1 MRPAARPRSRLQWH
15 LAANAGVLFWLTT
28 LVAVAVGHRF
38 VPESRWLLV
47 HLLLLGA
54 VTNAILVWSAHFAH
68 ALLKNPPA
76 SRRGE
81 AIRLVALNAGVVAVV
96 AGIVT
101 TMWPLTLAGAVI
113 VGGAVAAHGI
123 SLAHQARTALP
134 SRFGASVRYYVAA
147 SVALPVG
154 ATLGTLLAR
163 HPEADVHGR
172 LVVAHVAAN
181 VLGWVGLTVLG
192 TLLTLWPTILR
203 TRMAE
208 GAERQ
213 SRQALPAL
221 LVSLAAVVVAALF
234 GALLVTALAV
244 LGYLGAALWS
254 LRPML
259 AAARSRAPQSYA
271 AWSVLA
277 ATGWLVVSLGWL
289 AGLLATAPDWVAAGE
304 AAHRVAVPL
313 AGGFAAQ
320 VLLGALTY
328 LLPVVRGGGPAA
340 VRAAA
345 EVLERGSAARVVTAN
360 LGLALLLLPSPSLV
374 RVLVS
379 LLVLAA
385 YASFLILLPLAL
397 RRRRTGGEPGD
408 RSRVRHV
415 PEPSAQVR
423 SRHTGLAAAGLSA
436 IVLAVA
442 VGAALDPAALGPA
455 AAASAG
461 VAASGRTTTVKV
473 EARAMRFHPASVDVP
488 AGNRLVIEVVNRDSD
503 VHDLAL
509 ETGQHSGRL
518 SSGQSGRVEVELV
531 GRSLEGWCTIVG
543 HRQMGMLFSVRRDRG
558 RRPEWRRATAPV
570 RTRAMV
576 VRRPRR
582 RSRAIPDFMARP
594 AAGFTARDPRLA
606 PAPTGEVHRVSLS
619 AREVE
624 REVAVGVRQRL
635 WTFNG
640 TAPGPVLRGRVGDRF
655 EVTLRNDAGMG
666 HSIDF
671 HAGSLAPDQ
680 PMRTLAPG
688 ESLTYTLHSAAVGR
702 LDVPLQLDA
711 DVAAHRQR
719 HVRGRGHRPAGPAHG
734 GPRVPPGP
742 VGALPRA
749 PGRHGRPGEGGRR
762 EAGCRGVQRFREPVR
777 PRPARGARRRAGA
790 ALGAG
795 RRSQPAQLVPRR
807 GWPVR
812 HRLQRGCLPAQT
824 GLSRQG
830 GRRPGARRCSR
841 PRVVSSSCPSRKP
854 GTTPSSHT
862 SWLMPSV
869 ARTAYCGSRA
879 RSPHDRPAV
888 PRTDH
893 PGPARRGRGAA
904 DRGAEGAHAD
914 RCRPG
919 RGACRCCGPVARG
932 LPLVEHHGTR
942 AADRRHRQ

>member
-163 HPEADVHGR
+163 HPAADVHGR

-221 LVSLAAVVVAALF
+221 LVSLAAVVVAALL
-234 GALLVTALAV
+234 GTLLVTALAV

-408 RSRVRHV
+408 HSRVRHV

-543 HRQMGMLFSVRRDRG
+543 HRQMGMLFSVRVIGAAKDVAEGHAARAHTDHG
-558 RRPEWRRATAPV
+558 GPAAATAEP
-570 RTRAMV
+570 
-576 VRRPRR
+576 
-582 RSRAIPDFMARP
+582 AIPDFMARP

-688 ESLTYTLHSAAVGR
+688 ESLTYTFTARQSGVWMYHCSSMPMSLHIANGMFGAVVIDPPDLPTVDREYLLVQSELYLGPQAATADPAKVAAESPDAVVFNGFANQYDHDQLEARAGERVR
-702 LDVPLQLDA
+702 LWVLDA
-711 DVAAHRQR
+711 GPNRPSSF
-719 HVRGRGHRPAGPAHG
+719 HVVGGQFDTVFSEGAYLLSPGSAGRTG
-734 GPRVPPGP
+734 G
-742 VGALPRA
+742 A
-749 PGRHGRPGEGGRR
+749 
-762 EAGCRGVQRFREPVR
+762 Q
-777 PRPARGARRRAGA
+777 
-790 ALGAG
+790 ALGL
-795 RRSQPAQLVPRR
+795 QPAQGGFVE
-807 GWPVR
+807 
-812 HRLQRGCLPAQT
+812 
-824 GLSRQG
+824 LSFPEAG
-830 GRRPGARRCSR
+830 HYPF
-841 PRVVSSSCPSRKP
+841 VS
-854 GTTPSSHT
+854 HI
-862 SWLMPSV
+862 MV
-869 ARTAYCGSRA
+869 DAE
-879 RSPHDRPAV
+879 
-888 PRTDH
+888 
-893 PGPARRGRGAA
+893 RGA
-904 DRGAEGAHAD
+904 
-914 RCRPG
+914 
-919 RGACRCCGPVARG
+919 
-932 LPLVEHHGTR
+932 HGILRITS
-942 AADRRHRQ
+942 

>member
-15 LAANAGVLFWLTT
+15 LAANAGVLLWLTT

-68 ALLKNPPA
+68 ALLKNPPT

-163 HPEADVHGR
+163 HPEAATHGR
-172 LVVAHVAAN
+172 VVVAHVAAN
-181 VLGWVGLTVLG
+181 LLGWVGLTVLG

-213 SRQALPAL
+213 SRQALPTL
-221 LVSLAAVVVAALF
+221 LLSLAAVVVAALF
-234 GALLVTALAV
+234 GTLLVTALAV

-289 AGLLATAPDWVAAGE
+289 AGLLATAPDWAAAGE

-385 YASFLILLPLAL
+385 YASFLVLLPLAL

-408 RSRVRHV
+408 HSRVRHV

-436 IVLAVA
+436 IVLGVA

-518 SSGQSGRVEVELV
+518 SSGESGRVEVELV
-531 GRSLEGWCTIVG
+531 GRGLEGWCTIVG
-543 HRQMGMLFSVRRDRG
+543 HRQMGMLFSVRVIGAAEDVAEGHAARAHTDHG
-558 RRPEWRRATAPV
+558 GPAAATAEP
-570 RTRAMV
+570 
-576 VRRPRR
+576 
-582 RSRAIPDFMARP
+582 AIPDFMARP

-606 PAPTGEVHRVSLS
+606 PAPTGEVHRVNLS

-688 ESLTYTLHSAAVGR
+688 ESLTYTFTARQSGVWMYHCSSMPMSLHIANGMFGAVVIDPPDLPTVDREYLLVQSELYLGPQTATADPAKVAAERPDAVVFNGFANQYDHDQLEARAGERVR
-702 LDVPLQLDA
+702 LWVLDA
-711 DVAAHRQR
+711 GPNRPSSF
-719 HVRGRGHRPAGPAHG
+719 HVVG
-734 GPRVPPGP
+734 GQFDTVFSE
-742 VGALPRA
+742 GAYLL
-749 PGRHGRPGEGGRR
+749 RPGSAGRVGG
-762 EAGCRGVQRFREPVR
+762 AQ
-777 PRPARGARRRAGA
+777 
-790 ALGAG
+790 ALGL
-795 RRSQPAQLVPRR
+795 QPAQGGFVE
-807 GWPVR
+807 
-812 HRLQRGCLPAQT
+812 
-824 GLSRQG
+824 LSFPEAG
-830 GRRPGARRCSR
+830 HYPF
-841 PRVVSSSCPSRKP
+841 VS
-854 GTTPSSHT
+854 HI
-862 SWLMPSV
+862 MV
-869 ARTAYCGSRA
+869 DAE
-879 RSPHDRPAV
+879 
-888 PRTDH
+888 
-893 PGPARRGRGAA
+893 RGA
-904 DRGAEGAHAD
+904 
-914 RCRPG
+914 
-919 RGACRCCGPVARG
+919 
-932 LPLVEHHGTR
+932 HGILRITS
-942 AADRRHRQ
+942 